1 MIESPDSGGL
11 MATSTC
17 IKCGGT
23 TFESREAT
31 PRSSPF
37 KLAFVQCAS
46 CGGVVG
52 VMDFHNIGEMLKD
65 FAKVLGVKIP
75 NT

>member
-1 MIESPDSGGL
+1 

-17 IKCGGT
+17 TKCGGT
-23 TFESREAT
+23 TFENVDAS
-31 PRSSPF
+31 PRKAIF
-37 KLAFVQCAS
+37 KLSFVQCAS

-65 FAKVLGVKIP
+65 FAKALGTRIP
-75 NT
+75 NV